1 MKRLATIC
9 SCLVALLAAAA
20 PAAFASRPRAVTPP
34 PRDALGPIACHQ
46 ALNPLQRDVS
56 VQATMRP
63 QTGTQALQIK
73 FGLNLTASGEP
84 ATPVVAAGLSQ
95 WLTPSDPTLG
105 QRPGDI
111 WKLSKTVYNLG
122 GGSYQFSVAFRWL
135 GANGT
140 VLRTATLQ
148 SSSCAIKELR
158 PDLAVRSVKVRS
170 IAGLPARD
178 RYLTVVVNQGLS
190 ASGPFALLFD
200 PDVPG
205 ANPQTKPVRSLAP
218 GQSTTVPFTGP
229 PCDASMPPTVV
240 ADPTG
245 TIDESDRSNNALT
258 VTCPATRA
266 LPSGAPADRLTT
278 TRGH

>member
-1 MKRLATIC
+1 MRRFALIC
-9 SCLVALLAAAA
+9 SCLAAALA
-20 PAAFASRPRAVTPP
+20 VAVPSASASRPRAVVAP
-34 PRDALGPIACHQ
+34 PRDGLGAIACHQ
-46 ALNPLQRDVS
+46 AVNPLQRDVS

-63 QTGTQALQIK
+63 VTGTQTLQIK

-84 ATPVVAAGLSQ
+84 ATAVVANGLGQ
-95 WLTPSDPTLG
+95 WLTPSNPTLG

-135 GANGT
+135 GPNGKS
-140 VLRTATLQ
+140 LRTATLQ

-170 IAGLPARD
+170 IAGAPARD
-178 RYLTVVVNQGLS
+178 RYLAVVVNQGLS

-200 PDVPG
+200 PGVAG
-205 ANPQTKPVRSLAP
+205 TSSQTKPVTSLAP
-218 GQSTTVPFTGP
+218 GQSTTVRFTGP
-229 PCDASMPPTVV
+229 LCDAASPPTVV

-245 TIDESDRSNNALT
+245 TVDESDRSNNALT
-258 VTCPATRA
+258 VTCPAA
-266 LPSGAPADRLTT
+266 
-278 TRGH
+278 